1 MKNENPRS
9 TSYKTLWDVSNVHI
23 QLQPFELHTILY
35 SDETNN
41 IYNIYIY
48 IVVKYIGCHFTR
60 IVHFQLK

>member
-48 IVVKYIGCHFTR
+48 I
-60 IVHFQLK
+60 